1 MNDFSKLKKEL
12 TNLYKQHNITEK
24 SELTGLFCHILKCDL
39 GSLLTIKEVSNS
51 QKNKIMRFAK
61 KRIKGVPFYKL
72 TKKAPFYKD
81 EFLVNN
87 NVLTPRKETEIL
99 VETIINQNK
108 NKTLIKILDLG
119 TGSGAIA
126 ITLKKHLNCDL
137 VASDISLKA
146 LRIAKKNAKLHKT
159 KIRFVKSNLFD
170 KLKKEKFDIIVSNPP
185 YIKSQEIEF
194 LQTEVKN
201 YDPHLALDG
210 GFTGYSFYKRIIRV
224 VTKHLNEGGKL
235 YFELGQNQAE
245 WVEKMLNKNFTN
257 IEIYEDY
264 SKIKRVIVGTKKEN
278 I

>member
-1 MNDFSKLKKEL
+1 MSDFSELKKEVK
-12 TNLYKQHNITEK
+12 NLYIQNSITEK

-39 GSLLTIKEVSNS
+39 AQLLTIKKISKW
-51 QKNKIMRFAK
+51 QKLKIMRFAK

-108 NKTLIKILDLG
+108 DNPFVKVLDLG
-119 TGSGAIA
+119 TGSGAIG
-126 ITLKKHLNCDL
+126 ITLKKYLNCN
-137 VASDISLKA
+137 VTASDISLKA
-146 LRIAKKNAKLHKT
+146 LCVAKKNAKLHKT
-159 KIRFVKSNLFD
+159 KICFVKSDLFD

-185 YIKSQEIEF
+185 YIKSQDIDF
-194 LQTEVKN
+194 LQSEVKN

-224 VTKHLNEGGKL
+224 ATKHLNEGGKL

-264 SKIKRVIVGTKKEN
+264 SKIKRVIVGTKKED